1 MRKSNSF
8 LKILKNTNH
17 FINNQLEKNLNKLKF
32 ANLANIARS
41 NKIIL
46 TFVALIILFIV
57 YLLQPVF
64 FDQNQISK
72 KLKSELIKK
81 FSLDMSFSKKLN
93 YNLFPSPHFTSKK
106 SILTY
111 QNKKLAE
118 INSLKIFVS
127 AGNLFSSQNIE
138 IKDVIINSANFNI
151 DKDSKNFFI
160 EILNNK
166 FLENTL
172 NIKDSNIF
180 FRDLNKEVL
189 FINKILNLK
198 YFYDQKELKN
208 VSTSENE
215 LFNINYRLKVSND
228 RIKKKI
234 FSKLNIDLIK
244 LQIEN
249 ELNYN
254 DDIKKGEMQIIFNKL
269 KSILNYE
276 TNQKFFNFKYF
287 DKPDEYKFLFKG
299 NFNLNP
305 FYASINGESEILNIL
320 YFLHPNS
327 IFAQL
332 LKTEIFNNKNIDFEL
347 NINSSK
353 IKNNSNFKNL
363 KLSSKIKEG
372 LIDFDNSRFQ
382 WKNYANFKL
391 NDSLI
396 YIKNGELILD
406 TRMQI
411 IIEDLNQI
419 YKYLLTPKK
428 YRKVFKTVNLNF
440 SYNFDQKMINLNDIR
455 IDNKFD
461 QNINT
466 TISNLI
472 LKDNNLQNKIY
483 LKKILNEAIKS
494 YSG

>member
-151 DKDSKNFFI
+151 DKDNKNFFI

-332 LKTEIFNNKNIDFEL
+332 LKTEIFNNKNIDIEL

>member
-81 FSLDMSFSKKLN
+81 FNLDMSFSKKLN

-106 SILTY
+106 TILTY

-151 DKDSKNFFI
+151 DKDNKNFFI
-160 EILNNK
+160 ELLNNK

-189 FINKILNLK
+189 FINKISNLK
-198 YFYDQKELKN
+198 YFYDRKELKN

-215 LFNINYRLKVSND
+215 LFNINYRLKVSDD
-228 RIKKKI
+228 RFKKKI

-249 ELNYN
+249 KLNYN

-299 NFNLNP
+299 KFNLNP
-305 FYASINGESEILNIL
+305 FYASINGESEVLNIL
-320 YFLHPNS
+320 YFLHSNS

-372 LIDFDNSRFQ
+372 LIDFDNTRFQ

-411 IIEDLNQI
+411 IIDDLNQI
-419 YKYLLTPKK
+419 YKFLLTPKK
-428 YRKVFKTVNLNF
+428 YRKVFKTINLNF
-440 SYNFDQKMINLNDIR
+440 SYNFDQKTINLNDIR

-461 QNINT
+461 QNINII
-466 TISNLI
+466 ISNLI

-494 YSG
+494 YYG

>member
-151 DKDSKNFFI
+151 DKDNKNFFI
-160 EILNNK
+160 ELLNNK

-180 FRDLNKEVL
+180 FRNLNKEVL
-189 FINKILNLK
+189 FINKISNLK
-198 YFYDQKELKN
+198 YFYDRKELKN

-411 IIEDLNQI
+411 IIEDINQI

>member
-81 FSLDMSFSKKLN
+81 YNLDMSFSKKLN
-93 YNLFPSPHFTSKK
+93 YNIFPSPHFTGKK

-151 DKDSKNFFI
+151 DKDNKNFFI
-160 EILNNK
+160 ELLHNK

-189 FINKILNLK
+189 FINKISNLK
-198 YFYDQKELKN
+198 YFYDRKELKN

-215 LFNINYRLKVSND
+215 LFNINYRLKVSDD

-254 DDIKKGEMQIIFNKL
+254 DDIKKGEMRIIFNKL

-305 FYASINGESEILNIL
+305 FYASINGESEVLNIL
-320 YFLHPNS
+320 YFLHSNS

-347 NINSSK
+347 NIDSSK

-372 LIDFDNSRFQ
+372 LIDFDNTRFQ

-406 TRMQI
+406 SRMQI

-419 YKYLLTPKK
+419 YKFLLTPKK
-428 YRKVFKTVNLNF
+428 YRKVFKTINLNF
-440 SYNFDQKMINLNDIR
+440 SYNFDQKTINLNDIR

>member
-17 FINNQLEKNLNKLKF
+17 LINNQLEKNLNKLKF
-32 ANLANIARS
+32 ANLANIVRS

-46 TFVALIILFIV
+46 TFVALVILFVV

-72 KLKSELIKK
+72 KLKGELIKK
-81 FSLDMSFSKKLN
+81 LNLDISFSKKLN
-93 YNLFPSPHFTSKK
+93 YNLFPSPHFISKN

-111 QNKKLAE
+111 QNRKLAE
-118 INSLKIFVS
+118 IKTIKIYVS
-127 AGNLFSSQNIE
+127 SGNLFSSQNIE
-138 IKDVIINSANFNI
+138 IKDVIINNANFNI
-151 DKDSKNFFI
+151 DKENKNFFI
-160 EILNNK
+160 KLLNNK
-166 FLENTL
+166 FFENNL
-172 NIKDSNIF
+172 NIIDSNIF
-180 FRDLNKEVL
+180 FRDLNKEIL
-189 FINKILNLK
+189 FINKISNLK
-198 YFYDQKELKN
+198 YYYDQKELKN
-208 VSTSENE
+208 ILYSENE
-215 LFNINYRLKVSND
+215 LFNINYKLKVFDD

-249 ELNYN
+249 EYNYN
-254 DDIKKGEMQIIFNKL
+254 GDIKKGEMQIIFNKL

-287 DKPDEYKFLFKG
+287 DKPNDYKFLFKG

-305 FYASINGESEILNIL
+305 FYAAINGKTKIFNTSHFLNS
-320 YFLHPNS
+320 NS
-327 IFAQL
+327 LIVQL

-347 NINSSK
+347 KINSSK
-353 IKNNSNFKNL
+353 IKNNSSFKNL
-363 KLSSKIKEG
+363 KLNSKIKEG
-372 LIDFDNSRFQ
+372 LIDFDNTRFE

-391 NDSLI
+391 TDSLI

-406 TRMQI
+406 SRMQI
-411 IIEDLNQI
+411 EIENVDQI
-419 YKYLLTPKK
+419 YKFLLTPKK
-428 YRKVFKTVNLNF
+428 YRKVFKTINLNI
-440 SYNFDQKMINLNDIR
+440 SYNFDQKTISLDDIR
-455 IDNKFD
+455 VDNKFD
-461 QNINT
+461 QNINKI
-466 TISNLI
+466 ISDLV

-483 LKKILNEAIKS
+483 LKKILNKAIKS

>member
-32 ANLANIARS
+32 TNLANIARS

-81 FSLDMSFSKKLN
+81 YNLDMSFSKKLN
-93 YNLFPSPHFTSKK
+93 YNIFPSPHFTGKK

-151 DKDSKNFFI
+151 DKDNKNFFI
-160 EILNNK
+160 KLLNNK

-189 FINKILNLK
+189 FINKISNLK
-198 YFYDQKELKN
+198 YFYDRKELKN

-215 LFNINYRLKVSND
+215 LFNINYRLKVSDD

-254 DDIKKGEMQIIFNKL
+254 DDIKKGEMRIIFNKL
-269 KSILNYE
+269 RSILNYE

-287 DKPDEYKFLFKG
+287 DKPDEYSFLFKG

-305 FYASINGESEILNIL
+305 FYASINGESEVLNIL
-320 YFLHPNS
+320 YFLHSNS

-347 NINSSK
+347 NIDSSK

-372 LIDFDNSRFQ
+372 LIDFDNTRFQ

-406 TRMQI
+406 SRMQI

-419 YKYLLTPKK
+419 YKFLLTPKK
-428 YRKVFKTVNLNF
+428 YRKVFKTINLNF
-440 SYNFDQKMINLNDIR
+440 SYNFDQKTINLNDIR

>member
-8 LKILKNTNH
+8 LKILKNTNK

>member
-81 FSLDMSFSKKLN
+81 YNLDMSFSKKLN

-151 DKDSKNFFI
+151 DKDNKNFFI
-160 EILNNK
+160 ELLNNK

-180 FRDLNKEVL
+180 FRNLNKEVL
-189 FINKILNLK
+189 FINKISNLK
-198 YFYDQKELKN
+198 YFYDRKELKN

-215 LFNINYRLKVSND
+215 LFNINYRLKVSDD

>member
-8 LKILKNTNH
+8 LKILKNTNYL
-17 FINNQLEKNLNKLKF
+17 INNQLEKNLNKLKF
-32 ANLANIARS
+32 ANLVNIARS

-81 FSLDMSFSKKLN
+81 FNLDINFSNNLN
-93 YNLFPSPHFTSKK
+93 YNIFPRPHFISKK

-118 INSLKIFVS
+118 INTLKIYVS
-127 AGNLFSSQNIE
+127 LGNLSSSQNIE
-138 IKDVIINSANFNI
+138 INDVIINNANFNI
-151 DKDSKNFFI
+151 DKKNKNFFI
-160 EILNNK
+160 KLLNNT
-166 FLENTL
+166 FLQNTL

-180 FRDLNKEVL
+180 FRGLNKEVL

-198 YFYDQKELKN
+198 YFYDHKELKN
-208 VSTSENE
+208 TLSSENK
-215 LFNINYRLKVSND
+215 LFNINYRFKVFDD

-234 FSKLNIDLIK
+234 FSKLNVDLIK
-244 LQIEN
+244 LQVEN
-249 ELNYN
+249 ELSYN
-254 DDIKKGEMQIIFNKL
+254 NEIKKGEMQIIFNKL

-287 DKPDEYKFLFKG
+287 DKPNEYKFLFKG

-305 FYASINGESEILNIL
+305 FYASINGETEELNIL
-320 YFLHPNS
+320 YFIHSNS
-327 IFAQL
+327 VFAQL
-332 LKTEIFNNKNIDFEL
+332 LKTEVFNNKNIDFES
-347 NINSSK
+347 NIKTFK
-353 IKNNSNFKNL
+353 IKNNSSFKNV
-363 KLSSKIKEG
+363 KLNFKIKEG
-372 LIDFDNSRFQ
+372 LIDFDNTEFQ

-396 YIKNGELILD
+396 YVKNGELILD
-406 TRMQI
+406 SSMQI
-411 IIEDLNQI
+411 KIEDLNQI
-419 YKYLLTPKK
+419 YKFLLTPKK
-428 YRKVFKTVNLNF
+428 FRKVFKTINLSF
-440 SYNFDQKMINLNDIR
+440 SYNFDQKLINLNDIR

-461 QNINT
+461 QNIS
-466 TISNLI
+466 TILSNLI

-483 LKKILNEAIKS
+483 FKKILNEAVKS

>member
-151 DKDSKNFFI
+151 DKDNKNFFI
-160 EILNNK
+160 ELLNNK

>member
-32 ANLANIARS
+32 TNLANIARS

-81 FSLDMSFSKKLN
+81 YNLDMSFSKKLN
-93 YNLFPSPHFTSKK
+93 YNLFPSPHFTGKK

-151 DKDSKNFFI
+151 DKDNKNFFI
-160 EILNNK
+160 ELLNNK

-180 FRDLNKEVL
+180 FRNLNKEVL
-189 FINKILNLK
+189 FINKISNLK
-198 YFYDQKELKN
+198 YFYDRKELKN

-305 FYASINGESEILNIL
+305 FYASINGKSEVLNIL

-411 IIEDLNQI
+411 IIEDINQI

>member
-151 DKDSKNFFI
+151 DKDNKNFFI

>member
-64 FDQNQISK
+64 FDQNQLSK

>member
-81 FSLDMSFSKKLN
+81 FSLDMSFSQKLN

-127 AGNLFSSQNIE
+127 AGNLFLSQNIE

-151 DKDSKNFFI
+151 DKDNKNFFI

-249 ELNYN
+249 ELNYS